1 MASQKLIFADE
12 YLVDLN
18 ATKAAI
24 RAGYSEKSARSKA
37 SQLLDD
43 PEVQAYIEKR
53 QKRLSDKMNWTH
65 ERILQR
71 FSEISDRCMQAE
83 PVLDKEGNPTGEY
96 KFDPNGA
103 IKATENIAKHLGFY
117 EVDNRQKSTQLV
129 ADKITFK

>member
-43 PEVQAYIEKR
+43 PEVQAYIEKK
-53 QKRLSDKMNWTH
+53 QKRLSEKMNWTH

-71 FSEISDRCMQAE
+71 FSDISDRCMQAE
-83 PVLDKEGNPTGEY
+83 PVLDKDGEPTGEY
-96 KFDPNGA
+96 KFDANGA